1 MKPRKNKLHV
11 WLHDCAFGKETW
23 HWHLKSAYNGKIICA
38 GEPNGYSSKA
48 KALAGWNCVAKSA
61 QNGVELHSSAGR

>member
-1 MKPRKNKLHV
+1 MKRKNKLHV
-11 WLHDCAFGKETW
+11 WLSDYADGKSTW

-48 KALAGWNCVAKSA
+48 KALAGWKAAAESA
-61 QNGVELHSSAGR
+61 INGVEMVVK